1 MKLIITTLG
10 RIRNQVTLRNLPES
24 IADRVEL
31 WVQDWEKELADKYYD
46 GVFALPPEVRNLGQT
61 RQYLLDLYRGEK
73 IVLMDDDLTFY
84 WRKDPEDWH
93 LTTPP
98 PEALEEMFA
107 ELEFQLNEYAHIGV
121 SGREGQNRLPA
132 QPVTCDRYMRFLAY
146 NTARFPDHVRADRLS
161 GMSDFDVNL
170 QLLRAGLPSLI
181 LTRFAQGQ
189 PATQTPGG
197 CSIDR
202 TNDSHFAEV
211 RKLCEMHAGI
221 VVPRKKVNK
230 SGGAFGQRDEV
241 TVSWKMALGWD
252 ARVREPTLLDKAQAE
267 AARQRELIDSYEK
280 RIAAL
285 ESWRDETAVR
295 LQTTFEEFQMAIDK
309 AQARVIP
316 DAIDRRKVKLDISP
330 PPKAR
335 VRKQKESNGAGN
347 QV

>member
-1 MKLIITTLG
+1 MKLFITTLG

-24 IADRVEL
+24 IADRVQL
-31 WVQDWEKELADKYYD
+31 VVQDWEFELADKFYD
-46 GVFALPPEVRNLGQT
+46 GLYVLPPEVRNLGQT
-61 RQYLLDLYRGEK
+61 RQHLLDAHRGEK

-84 WRKDPEDWH
+84 WRKDPNDWH

-107 ELEFQLNEYAHIGV
+107 DLEFQLNEYAHIGV

-132 QPVTCDRYMRFLAY
+132 QPVTCDRYMRFLAW

-202 TNDSHFAEV
+202 THDSHFAEV

-221 VVPRKKVNK
+221 VVPRKKVNR
-230 SGGAFGQRDEV
+230 SGGAFGERDEV

-267 AARQRELIDSYEK
+267 AARQRELIDSYES

-285 ESWRDETAVR
+285 EARVEDLSGSF
-295 LQTTFEEFQMAIDK
+295 QTTAEEFQRAIEK

-316 DAIDRRKVKLDISP
+316 EKLDRRKAKLDVSL
-330 PPKAR
+330 PPKMRAT
-335 VRKQKESNGAGN
+335 RKQKENSVAG
-347 QV
+347 